1 MTSQIWLARSAAILL
16 LCVGGAMTLSGATAA
31 ASADVVLNAPIVEL
45 AATPDGH
52 GYWEV
57 AADGG
62 VFAFGDA
69 SFYGSIGDQHLNAAV
84 VGLAPTPDGRGYWE
98 VAADGG
104 VFAFGDASFY
114 GSIGGQ
120 HLNAPIVELATT
132 PDGHGYWE
140 VAADGGVF
148 AFGDASFY
156 GSHRGTP
163 GLGPVTGIAGSADGH
178 GYWEVAADGGVFSY
192 GDTGFFGSLGGAW
205 ATPPAATSGPFSL
218 PSPWGCIAVHES
230 GGDPN
235 TDTGNGYFGLFQF
248 SIASWKGAGGPP
260 GLPSDYSAAVQLQ
273 IAENLQA
280 MQGWGAWP
288 VSSRLCGV

>member
-1 MTSQIWLARSAAILL
+1 MTSQKRLPRSVAILSL
-16 LCVGGAMTLSGATAA
+16 AVGGSMALSGATSAGA
-31 ASADVVLNAPIVEL
+31 ADVVLNAPIVAL

-69 SFYGSIGDQHLNAAV
+69 G
-84 VGLAPTPDGRGYWE
+84 
-98 VAADGG
+98 
-104 VFAFGDASFY
+104 FY

-120 HLNAPIVELATT
+120 HLTAAVVGAAST

-148 AFGDASFY
+148 AFGDAAFY
-156 GSHRGTP
+156 GSIGGQHLNAAVVGLAATP
-163 GLGPVTGIAGSADGH
+163 DGHGYWEAAADGGVFGYGDAGFYGSIGGQHLNAAVVGLAATPDGH
-178 GYWEVAADGGVFSY
+178 GYWEVAADGGVFGY
-192 GDTGFFGSLGGAW
+192 GDAGFYGSLGGAYAARRV
-205 ATPPAATSGPFSL
+205 ATNGPLGL
-218 PSPWGCIAVHES
+218 PSPWSCIAQHES
-230 GGDPN
+230 GGNPSTN
-235 TDTGNGYFGLFQF
+235 TGNGYFGLFQF
-248 SIASWKGAGGPP
+248 SISSWRAAGGPP
-260 GLPSDYSAAVQLQ
+260 GLPSNHTAAEQLQ

>member
-1 MTSQIWLARSAAILL
+1 MTSQNWLARSAAILL

-69 SFYGSIGDQHLNAAV
+69 SFYGSIGGQHLNAAV
-84 VGLAPTPDGRGYWE
+84 VGLAPTPDGHGYWE

-120 HLNAPIVELATT
+120 HLNAPMVGLAPRPT
-132 PDGHGYWE
+132 
-140 VAADGGVF
+140 
-148 AFGDASFY
+148 
-156 GSHRGTP
+156 
-163 GLGPVTGIAGSADGH
+163 VTGTGRSPPTVGSSPLVTPASTGRS
-178 GYWEVAADGGVFSY
+178 VAS
-192 GDTGFFGSLGGAW
+192 T
-205 ATPPAATSGPFSL
+205 
-218 PSPWGCIAVHES
+218 
-230 GGDPN
+230 
-235 TDTGNGYFGLFQF
+235 
-248 SIASWKGAGGPP
+248 
-260 GLPSDYSAAVQLQ
+260 
-273 IAENLQA
+273 
-280 MQGWGAWP
+280 
-288 VSSRLCGV
+288 